1 MILDAYGLL
10 RLAATGQP
18 EPPLSTSRRCGRS
31 RSPKTRSVVT
41 RFTPTRL
48 LLLGWLDAG
57 VLPGLQRPDAAAQR
71 HHHSQRAARVREC
84 GPTFSP
90 VGPLREHQR
99 TPVLGVDDAQSAD
112 CMYERT
118 LASPRLTNTHQ
129 TPHRATSTSHH
140 LHDAGHHRDAMNSSI
155 GIAAHDW

>member
-10 RLAATGQP
+10 RLAVTAQP
-18 EPPLSTSRRCGRS
+18 ELPLSTSRRCGRS

-48 LLLGWLDAG
+48 LLLGGWLDAG

-129 TPHRATSTSHH
+129 TARHRLPITCTT
-140 LHDAGHHRDAMNSSI
+140 RDI
-155 GIAAHDW
+155 TGTQ